1 MFIQFKYKSTN
12 IYFIYSRILAESS
25 PYFEA
30 LKKKGIEVL
39 FCFEPYDEIV
49 LMQLK
54 GFLGHTLTSVE
65 KDMHQDKAS
74 ADMSQL
80 GK

>member
-12 IYFIYSRILAESS
+12 IYLYSRILAESS